1 MNLIQ
6 GTINV
11 LTPEFSQ
18 HAEAI
23 AEERDSGGH
32 PCYVFPGERGP
43 VSLFLPPKPPT
54 HPDFQLSGE
63 PAVYQFRPG
72 SVYQE
77 SIYTK
82 PFQGEFYD
90 IQTPM
95 LTDRALVLVPD
106 CIGYEW
112 FAKVSGSLMVPATY
126 CDAMIIALRHRVT
139 LETVNTLALLNSI
152 TQHLPTQQGRSIPI
166 LYVQD
171 LQGVEP
177 NEGERLFQANLKS
190 VREAL
195 PIQDSFKIYAADAS
209 DPERKRLEAYLTNI
223 RLAVERE
230 QCENLE
236 RKCLE
241 YLQPASRYYSERRE
255 LLQNQ
260 LTHQLEYEEVQT
272 RLRYLQRV
280 FYKEKKFEKLAQR
293 KHQDQS
299 DATRKVLM
307 DAFKLLSDNGLTIF
321 TRAMKRIEKAK
332 SGADF
337 DRAILQA
344 VKSINKDTATALTVA
359 FSTHNQ
365 NGMQIHAEIVE
376 AINEGF
382 RAVNLR
388 SLPNPVAAPID
399 GEIGEGIESIK
410 FDPVMP
416 SNSEK
421 LFRHFISISLGSST
435 ALTIVEGMIA
445 AGWIKGTLAGT
456 IGGPQGIA
464 IGAILGA
471 IIGGLIGI
479 SVSLMMVH
487 GQKLRGREIEYERR
501 VKETIGTLAVEADRA
516 FTSFVK
522 SWARV
527 LEDDILAI
535 TLAADDH
542 IEKELRDFKS
552 VSNNSPEELK
562 EMLDDCKA
570 LEKEVNSILK
580 VLEDKFN
587 EDADTDPDP
596 DADTATED

>member
-1 MNLIQ
+1 
-6 GTINV
+6 
-11 LTPEFSQ
+11 
-18 HAEAI
+18 
-23 AEERDSGGH
+23 
-32 PCYVFPGERGP
+32 
-43 VSLFLPPKPPT
+43 
-54 HPDFQLSGE
+54 
-63 PAVYQFRPG
+63 
-72 SVYQE
+72 
-77 SIYTK
+77 
-82 PFQGEFYD
+82 
-90 IQTPM
+90 
-95 LTDRALVLVPD
+95 
-106 CIGYEW
+106 
-112 FAKVSGSLMVPATY
+112 MVPATY
-126 CDAMIIALRHRVT
+126 CDAMIISLRHRLT
-139 LETVNTLALLNSI
+139 LETVNTLALLNGI

-177 NEGERLFQANLKS
+177 NESERLFQANRKS
-190 VREAL
+190 LREML

-209 DPERKRLEAYLTNI
+209 DPERKKLEAYLTNI
-223 RLAVERE
+223 RLAGESERNE
-230 QCENLE
+230 SLE

-241 YLQPASRYYSERRE
+241 YLQPASRYYVEKRE

-260 LTHQLEYEEVQT
+260 LKHRLEYEEVQE
-272 RLRYLQRV
+272 RARHFQR
-280 FYKEKKFEKLAQR
+280 FYKEQKFQKLAQR

-299 DATRKVLM
+299 NATRKVLM
-307 DAFKLLSDNGLTIF
+307 DAFKLLSDNGATIF
-321 TRAMKRIEKAK
+321 TRAMKFIEKAK

-344 VKSINKDTATALTVA
+344 VKSINKDIATALTVA

-365 NGMQIHAEIVE
+365 NGMQIHAEIVK
-376 AINEGF
+376 AMNEFF
-382 RAVNLR
+382 RAINLR

-421 LFRHFISISLGSST
+421 FFRHFISGSLGSGT

-445 AGWIKGTLAGT
+445 AGWIKGALAGT

-464 IGAILGA
+464 IGAVIGA
-471 IIGGLIGI
+471 VIGALTGI
-479 SVSLMMVH
+479 TVSLLMVH
-487 GQKLRGREIEYERR
+487 GQKLRARNAEYERR

-516 FTSFVK
+516 FTLFVT

-542 IEKELRDFKS
+542 IETELRDFKS

-562 EMLDDCKA
+562 EMLENCKA

-596 DADTATED
+596 DADTPTED